1 MLKRAIEQICSAAS
15 HLPVKAPGG
24 SAFPGCTAAQGP
36 GHCVQQRQMENELI
50 RKQRW
55 LVSQI
60 YGTRPAC

>member
-15 HLPVKAPGG
+15 HLPVKAPGD
-24 SAFPGCTAAQGP
+24 SACPECTAAQGP
-36 GHCVQQRQMENELI
+36 GHCLQQRQMEYELT

-60 YGTRPAC
+60 